1 MNRPST
7 PPPERTPAQLA
18 ASVEPLIHRRIQE
31 MAPHLTQQEREDAA
45 QSARAEAWIAAQRYR
60 TSYGTRFTTY
70 AVPYITGGVA
80 AYLRGEVKQ
89 TRVIEQIRRR
99 GAGHLAQEPDDFD
112 LFHDTDE
119 QIRARLQAA
128 ANDHVMAMVLAMGTA
143 PADPESSVAEEGDRV
158 LANRLVGEVVAKAPP
173 VQQAYVEIW
182 YRQGR
187 PLKDVEAET
196 GRSERSLRRDHE
208 ELIDKLRRRLAAVG
222 ITELP
227 EEE

>member
-7 PPPERTPAQLA
+7 PPPDRTPVQLL
-18 ASVEPLIHRRIQE
+18 ASVEALVHRRVQD
-31 MAPHLTQQEREDAA
+31 MAPHLTEREREDAV
-45 QSARAEAWIAAQRYR
+45 QSARTEVWVAAQRYR

-70 AVPYITGGVA
+70 AMPYITGGVA
-80 AYLRGEVKQ
+80 AYLRGETRQ
-89 TRVIEQIRRR
+89 TKVIQHIRRH
-99 GAGHLAQEPDDFD
+99 GAGYLAQEPDDFD

-119 QIRARLQAA
+119 QIGARLQAA
-128 ANDHVMAMVLAMGTA
+128 ADRHVMAMVLAMGTA
-143 PADPESSVAEEGDRV
+143 PADPESSVAEEADRV
-158 LANRLVGEVVAKAPP
+158 LAHRLVGEVVAKAPP

-187 PLKDVEAET
+187 PLRDVEAET
-196 GRSERSLRRDHE
+196 GRSERSLRRDHDD
-208 ELIDKLRRRLAAVG
+208 LLHKLRGRLAAED